1 MAASEII
8 MLSAVDIA
16 AKIRNGELR
25 CEEVMAAHL
34 AHIAEREAEIGAWI
48 HLDPAYAMEQARQA
62 DRLRGTGHPIGALHG
77 VPFGAKDIYDSADL
91 PTENGSPLFAG
102 RRTINDASMLRQ
114 FRDAGA
120 VLAGKTVTTEF
131 AVYHPGKTRNPRNIE
146 HTPGGSSSGS
156 AAAVAA
162 NMVPLA
168 LGTQTNGSVI
178 RPASFCGVYG
188 YKPSFGLMSRAG
200 ILTQSPPMDTPGLF
214 ARSIEDIALAA
225 DFLTA
230 YDPADKAMRP
240 RSRGGHYD
248 VALEKPPLPPLF
260 AFVKSPVWDRASA
273 DTQEA
278 FGELAETLGAACEEV
293 ELPPVFGSAIEWH
306 AQIMLADLAKNFGGF
321 AEQAGGKMSDRLRGM
336 IDDGRRVLAVDYN
349 RACDNREVLYELLDR
364 IFERYSA
371 IITPATIGPA
381 PHGLSATGDPIFCTI
396 WTYLGV
402 PALSLP
408 LLEIGN
414 MPVGV
419 QLVGARNDDARLMRT
434 ARWLISHLNAN

>member
-1 MAASEII
+1 MSASEIV
-8 MLSAVDIA
+8 LLTAVDLA

-34 AHIAEREAEIGAWI
+34 AHIAEREPEIGAWT
-48 HLDPAYAMEQARQA
+48 HLDPAYAMEQARNA
-62 DRLRGTGHPIGALHG
+62 DRVRGSGRPVGALHG
-77 VPFGAKDIYDSADL
+77 VPFGAKDIYDSADM
-91 PTENGSPLFAG
+91 PTENGSVLFAG
-102 RRTINDASMLRQ
+102 RRTTEDASILRQ
-114 FRDAGA
+114 FREAGA
-120 VLAGKTVTTEF
+120 ILTGKTVTTEF
-131 AVYHPGKTRNPRNIE
+131 AVYHPGKTRNPRNVE

-168 LGTQTNGSVI
+168 LGTQTNGSVL

-188 YKPSFGLMSRAG
+188 YKPSFGLTSRTG
-200 ILTQSPPMDTPGLF
+200 ILTQSPPLDTPGIF
-214 ARSIEDIALAA
+214 ARSLEDIALAA
-225 DFLTA
+225 DFMTA
-230 YDPADKAMRP
+230 YDPADKNMRP

-260 AFVKSPVWDRASA
+260 AFVKSPVWDRAST

-278 FGELAETLGAACEEV
+278 FGELAETLGATCEEV

-306 AQIMLADLAKNFGGF
+306 SQIMLADLAKNFGGL
-321 AEQAGGKMSDRLRGM
+321 AEKAGDKMSDRLRSM

-349 RACDNREVLYELLDR
+349 RACDNREILYEMLKR
-364 IFERYSA
+364 VFERYSA
-371 IITPATIGPA
+371 IITPVTLGPA
-381 PHGLSATGDPIFCTI
+381 PRGLEATGDPIFCTL

-408 LLEIGN
+408 LLEIDD

-419 QLVGARNDDARLMRT
+419 QLVGLRNDDARLMRT
-434 ARWLISHLNAN
+434 ARWLISKLNGS